1 MEGLDV
7 AEGLRRI
14 ALAGVGAVAM
24 GAERG
29 EEAVDELV
37 RRGERAVDQG
47 KALNQELTHR
57 ARQAAD
63 DAGEAALRSRLA
75 AMTADERHDY
85 VRLVERLSADIDAAT
100 VHVDVEGGSGEGAR
114 R

>member
-7 AEGLRRI
+7 TEGLRRI

-63 DAGEAALRSRLA
+63 DA
-75 AMTADERHDY
+75 
-85 VRLVERLSADIDAAT
+85 AT
-100 VHVDVEGGSGEGAR
+100 GHVDVEGGSGEGAR